1 LFTSKVSAC
10 PEKSVCHSV
19 GSARQN
25 LQQKHTQTISLK
37 YHLFKLQKV
46 YTTNTTCLIRLC
58 NCFLCSIFVRSQ
70 LSVQGKDL
78 EIWKNSV
85 LRLLTIYVVS
95 TTNISYFSIISQV
108 PEVFD
113 TSKKVHKIILKKKV
127 KLNMW
132 CGFWWCCDAQD
143 WETVFHIL
151 IMRKNMKYCSSIQ
164 SQDPSIFNT
173 SI

>member
-1 LFTSKVSAC
+1 MLYCLHPKWVRSLK
-10 PEKSVCHSV
+10 KSVCHSV

-58 NCFLCSIFVRSQ
+58 NCFLSSIFVRSQ
-70 LSVQGKDL
+70 LYVEGKDL

-95 TTNISYFSIISQV
+95 TTNISYFSIIRQV

-113 TSKKVHKIILKKKV
+113 TSKKFIKLYWRRRWSLICDADSDGVVMHKIEKQYFI
-127 KLNMW
+127 
-132 CGFWWCCDAQD
+132 FW
-143 WETVFHIL
+143 
-151 IMRKNMKYCSSIQ
+151 
-164 SQDPSIFNT
+164 
-173 SI
+173 